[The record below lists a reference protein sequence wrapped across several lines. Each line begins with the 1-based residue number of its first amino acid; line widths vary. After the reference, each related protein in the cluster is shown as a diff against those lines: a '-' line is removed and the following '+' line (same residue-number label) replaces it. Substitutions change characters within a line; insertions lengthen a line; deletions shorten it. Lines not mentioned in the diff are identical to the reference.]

1 MAYSP
6 PLTITPRLITLVSE
20 ISELIGHLALTRDGE
35 LAPQLRRGN
44 RIRTIQASLAIEN
57 NTLTLEQVT
66 AVLAGKT
73 VLGLP
78 KEIQEVRNAFAAY
91 EAMSAWAP
99 TSSADLLRA
108 HGRLMHGLCDD
119 AGQWRSSGVGIYR
132 GEQLVH
138 MAPPATQVPRLME
151 QLMQWLAETE
161 AHPLIASCALHYEL
175 EFIHPFS
182 DGNGRM
188 GRLWQ
193 TVILS
198 RWQPVMAFLPVEAII
213 KERQE
218 HYYHQLSQ
226 ADRLSD
232 CTDFILFLLEALRD
246 ALTEAIAAQP
256 ASQFTQLEKMRVE
269 TQVKTQE
276 QILLLLQQNPHMT
289 LSEVADTIG
298 KSVSTVERAVA
309 KLKKQ
314 NRKLI

>member
-1 MAYSP
+1 
-6 PLTITPRLITLVSE
+6 
-20 ISELIGHLALTRDGE
+20 
-35 LAPQLRRGN
+35 
-44 RIRTIQASLAIEN
+44 
-57 NTLTLEQVT
+57 
-66 AVLAGKT
+66 
-73 VLGLP
+73 
-78 KEIQEVRNAFAAY
+78 
-91 EAMSAWAP
+91 MSAWAP

-119 AGQWRSSGVGIYR
+119 AGQWCSSGVGIYR

-256 ASQFTQLEKMRVE
+256 ASQFTQLEKTRVE
-269 TQVKTQE
+269 TPVEMRVKTPDAVLA
-276 QILLLLQQNPHMT
+276 ILVAEPT
-289 LSEVADTIG
+289 LTLKQVAERIG
-298 KSVSTVERAVA
+298 RSTSTVERAAAALVKA
-309 KLKKQ
+309 GRLRFVGP
-314 NRKLI
+314 RKGGHWEVLS